1 LRAWGRQIRPC
12 FPATPLLI
20 LIHQFQCRTE
30 LLMVDKSRYQNP
42 PKWPPPRQK
51 TQGVRVFWVHQL
63 QRIVAA
69 AMPYVLVTA
78 IVCAVVAWHAHQRLI
93 Q

>member
-1 LRAWGRQIRPC
+1 
-12 FPATPLLI
+12 
-20 LIHQFQCRTE
+20 
-30 LLMVDKSRYQNP
+30 
-42 PKWPPPRQK
+42 
-51 TQGVRVFWVHQL
+51 VRVFWVHQL